1 MSAVLGFMMM
11 TAVVTARKGRTT
23 DPVDPEQQRRL
34 DEGSWDQRE
43 EIKRLTDE
51 VSKLQ
56 QSKTVLETAL
66 SGKNV
71 TSRVLNE
78 QLQELKMFALLTEI
92 EGPGVIVTLRD
103 GVQKEGQFDDRKVL
117 IDEDVLRI
125 INELW
130 NSAAE
135 AIAVNGV
142 RISARSNIRVT
153 NSDVVVDG
161 QESPKPIV
169 IEAVG
174 NDVVRKGLALP
185 GGPVEMLQ
193 RQDPFMAKVENAL
206 HLKLPAY
213 NGPTE
218 FKIGKLPKETKK

>member
-103 GVQKEGQFDDRKVL
+103 GVQKR
-117 IDEDVLRI
+117 
-125 INELW
+125 
-130 NSAAE
+130 
-135 AIAVNGV
+135 
-142 RISARSNIRVT
+142 
-153 NSDVVVDG
+153 
-161 QESPKPIV
+161 
-169 IEAVG
+169 
-174 NDVVRKGLALP
+174 LP
-185 GGPVEMLQ
+185 
-193 RQDPFMAKVENAL
+193 
-206 HLKLPAY
+206 
-213 NGPTE
+213 
-218 FKIGKLPKETKK
+218 